1 MRPAFRNGLF
11 DIKEHTMRKTILLAL
26 TLFATLCLPGLA
38 AEAPALPTD
47 TQGCSSDLTFLGA
60 APMTSAV
67 EALPALSPMAGV
79 EQKAT
84 GCCVGRRVACEAIC
98 AACGG
103 VFEFNCDPS
112 TCQSSCI
119 CFICP

>member
-1 MRPAFRNGLF
+1 
-11 DIKEHTMRKTILLAL
+11 MRKTIALSL
-26 TLFATLCLPGLA
+26 TLFATLCVSGFA
-38 AEAPALPTD
+38 AETPALPAD
-47 TQGCSSDLTFLGA
+47 TEGCTSDLAFLGA

-67 EALPALSPMAGV
+67 DALPALSPMTGA
-79 EQKAT
+79 EQKAS
-84 GCCVGRRVACEAIC
+84 GCCAGKRVACQAIC
-98 AACGG
+98 APCGG